1 MGMPAANDTIYGL
14 GSGIWTKDLS
24 RAQRMAAQLHAGTV
38 GVTCYNVFDAALPF
52 GGYKQ
57 PGWGRE
63 MGLEVLS
70 LYTQIKSACT
80 GCDNT
85 GYV

>member
-1 MGMPAANDTIYGL
+1 MLIDGHA
-14 GSGIWTKDLS
+14 SGQRHDIRPRLRDLDQG
-24 RAQRMAAQLHAGTV
+24 REQGTPNGRTATRQHC
-38 GVTCYNVFDAALPF
+38 GVTCYNVFDPALPF

-70 LYTQIKSACT
+70 LYTQIKSACIRL
-80 GCDNT
+80 
-85 GYV
+85 